1 MRLDHIQLAI
11 PQDSEDT
18 CREFWV
24 HCLQFKEIEKP
35 ENLKLRGGAWFHKEA
50 IEIHLGVETPFF
62 AAKKAHPGIAVKD
75 IHALAGHLEQQGFSV
90 IWDTA
95 LPDRDRFF
103 TTDPVGNRIEFLG
116 DT

>member
-24 HCLQFKEIEKP
+24 HCLQFKEIKKP

-50 IEIHLGVETPFF
+50 VEIHLGVETPFLRR
-62 AAKKAHPGIAVKD
+62 KRPTP
-75 IHALAGHLEQQGFSV
+75 ALRLKISMLLRA
-90 IWDTA
+90 T
-95 LPDRDRFF
+95 
-103 TTDPVGNRIEFLG
+103 
-116 DT
+116 

>member
-50 IEIHLGVETPFF
+50 VEIHLGV
-62 AAKKAHPGIAVKD
+62 
-75 IHALAGHLEQQGFSV
+75 
-90 IWDTA
+90 
-95 LPDRDRFF
+95 
-103 TTDPVGNRIEFLG
+103 
-116 DT
+116 